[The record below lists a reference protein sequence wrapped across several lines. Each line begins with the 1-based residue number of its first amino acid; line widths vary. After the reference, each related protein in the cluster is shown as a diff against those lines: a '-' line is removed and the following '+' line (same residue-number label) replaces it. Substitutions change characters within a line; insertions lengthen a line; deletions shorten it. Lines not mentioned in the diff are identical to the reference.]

1 METHYDTLCISPG
14 ATEEEIRQAY
24 KALLLAVHP
33 DKQVSNDMS
42 ENSCITRISVIQEA
56 YSVLKDPESRA
67 RYDRE
72 IRWKQVYQ
80 DQSEVFDRVT
90 ISDMEVNAGDRTTLT
105 YPCRCGDVF
114 EVEESLLSDNGNHEY
129 IICCSSCSLSL
140 VLMVHR

>member
-14 ATEEEIRQAY
+14 ATGEEIRQAY
-24 KALLLAVHP
+24 KSLLLAVHP
-33 DKQVSNDMS
+33 DKRVSQDVS
-42 ENSCITRISVIQEA
+42 DNSHMARISVIQEA

-67 RYDRE
+67 RYDME

-80 DQSEVFDRVT
+80 DQSEVFDRVM
-90 ISDMEVNAGDRTTLT
+90 ISDMEVDASDRLT

-114 EVEESLLSDNGNHEY
+114 KVEESLLAGNGNHEY